1 MFHGVVV
8 CVSFFFF
15 FLLSIEIRFTKQK
28 LGYIKRWTFIIIT
41 YMEGKE
47 GAAARTGPRLD
58 VSLVVRR
65 AIPSVWNQVK
75 YDTFPS
81 TFCLVGH
88 LEGSQR
94 KMVLQAD
101 GRGDAVNKLSNL
113 LKQDEVQYAGFR
125 VTMRMQGNDDPVHK
139 HVYFQWIGRQISEE
153 QRGRAEGDD
162 IFMRQFF
169 NETDVEFVI
178 EGAAFESEAD
188 IVAVL
193 RKRTMAEL
201 VSACGE
207 KQGRDIGFDF
217 SNSDS
222 VENVTH
228 YDYEDEGDEQA
239 LNHDALFNAMRKLQE
254 AGEDM
259 EHLDEAARLYNT
271 ANPSIPP
278 APSSGVSSALS
289 PPATDE
295 DERGEA
301 QRMLDAL
308 AEQRIQ
314 LEERRF
320 ELERENVEKA
330 LLAQQARQRERI
342 QERLAA
348 RRQKSAAVA
357 VAGDLSMSMSPRR
370 KHTARTRERVAERKS
385 RRDFISAGIMDRLA
399 SLEGRH
405 LALNKR
411 IGVVFA
417 KSQEFAAAVPR
428 S

>member
-1 MFHGVVV
+1 
-8 CVSFFFF
+8 
-15 FLLSIEIRFTKQK
+15 
-28 LGYIKRWTFIIIT
+28 
-41 YMEGKE
+41 MEGKE
-47 GAAARTGPRLD
+47 GAARTGPRLD

-101 GRGDAVNKLSNL
+101 GRGDAVTKLSNL

-125 VTMRMQGNDDPVHK
+125 VTLRMQGNDDPVHK

-188 IVAVL
+188 IAAVL

-278 APSSGVSSALS
+278 APSSGVSSALP

-314 LEERRF
+314 LEERRI
-320 ELERENVEKA
+320 ELERENAEKA

-357 VAGDLSMSMSPRR
+357 VAGDLSMSMSPR
-370 KHTARTRERVAERKS
+370 
-385 RRDFISAGIMDRLA
+385 
-399 SLEGRH
+399 
-405 LALNKR
+405 
-411 IGVVFA
+411 
-417 KSQEFAAAVPR
+417 
-428 S
+428 